1 MFTYYK
7 KVNKI
12 EWKRKALKQ
21 VKKFDHQYRV
31 KIFDAVEELTDL
43 KTCSNIKRLTNHDYD
58 YRFRVGSYRV
68 FFDLIDGEITIVEI
82 QEVKK
87 RDEQTY

>member
-1 MFTYYK
+1 
-7 KVNKI
+7 VNRI

-21 VKKFDHQYRV
+21 LRKFDRQYRV
-31 KIFDAVEELTDL
+31 KIFDAVGELTDL
-43 KTCSNIKRLTNHDYD
+43 ETCSNIKRLANHTYD
-58 YRFRVGSYRV
+58 YRMRVGSYRV

-87 RDEQTY
+87 RDERTY